1 MKELIAIG
9 AAIAISIML
18 VLGVSSLIQT
28 TSQAA
33 SDVRWQED
41 VNFIAMRMTSLFGTR
56 ANGYGT
62 ACMTE
67 ASLVRVGVYP
77 SHVVNATGTALNEFG
92 GGYAVCGASRSFW
105 VYTQSV
111 PANVCVAMLTAATNI
126 QRVVNVRVG
135 AALASAQAATP
146 IAAANIALDT
156 ANTTCS
162 GTTMTVG
169 FEVR

>member
-1 MKELIAIG
+1 MKELLAIG
-9 AAIAISIML
+9 AAIAIGIML

-33 SDVRWQED
+33 SDARWQED
-41 VNFIAMRMTSLFGTR
+41 VNFVAMRMISLFGTR

-62 ACMTE
+62 ACMTD

-77 SHVVNATGTALNEFG
+77 SHVVNASGSPLNEFG
-92 GGYAVCGASRSFW
+92 GGYAVCGSTRSFW
-105 VYTQSV
+105 IYTQAV
-111 PANVCVAMLTAATNI
+111 PGNVCVAMLTAATNI

-146 IAAANIALDT
+146 VAAANIALDT

-162 GTTMTVG
+162 GATMTIG
-169 FEVR
+169 FEIR